1 MPQRIKR
8 AILEGNVAIV
18 TGGTR
23 GIGLAIAKELTENG
37 AKVVIC
43 SRTQSDLDNALKQLS
58 AVKRQAMG
66 MSCDVSKIS
75 DCKKL
80 INFAIDHYS
89 KINILVNNAGVYGPI
104 GPLETLDLRE
114 WKKAL
119 DINLLSMVILSHQ
132 IIPLMA
138 KQGGGKII
146 NLCGAGI
153 GGKNTLPR
161 FSLYFTSKMAVAGL
175 TEVLAAEVTDK
186 NIQINCIS
194 PGAVNT
200 YFNEYLINQGPE
212 KAGDFFYKNALK
224 LKKEGGTSPKLAA
237 KLVAFLSSHQADHI
251 TGRLLSAKWDLIPD
265 LKKMIVSNNF
275 FKLRRIDQTLFYE
288 K

>member
-1 MPQRIKR
+1 MSQKTKIS
-8 AILEGNVAIV
+8 ILKNKVAII

-23 GIGLAIAKELTENG
+23 GIGLAIAKELTKNG

-43 SRTQSDLDNALKQLS
+43 SRTKSDLDIALKQLNI
-58 AVKRQAMG
+58 KKQQAIG
-66 MSCDVSKIS
+66 ILCDVSKIS

-80 INFAIDHYS
+80 IKFSLKNYGE
-89 KINILVNNAGVYGPI
+89 INILVNNAGIYGPI
-104 GPLETLDLRE
+104 GPLETLNLRE
-114 WKKAL
+114 WKEAL

-132 IIPLMA
+132 IIPLMTN
-138 KQGGGKII
+138 QGGGKII

-175 TEVLAAEVTDK
+175 TEVLAAETTDK

-194 PGAVNT
+194 PGAINT
-200 YFNEYLINQGPE
+200 YFNAYLISQGPE
-212 KAGDFFYKNALK
+212 KAGNFIYKNALK
-224 LKKEGGTSPKLAA
+224 LKKEGGTSPTLAA
-237 KLVAFLSSHQADHI
+237 KLIAFLSSNQSDHI

-265 LKKMIVSNNF
+265 LKKTILSNNY
-275 FKLRRIDQTLFYE
+275 FKLRRIDQILFYE